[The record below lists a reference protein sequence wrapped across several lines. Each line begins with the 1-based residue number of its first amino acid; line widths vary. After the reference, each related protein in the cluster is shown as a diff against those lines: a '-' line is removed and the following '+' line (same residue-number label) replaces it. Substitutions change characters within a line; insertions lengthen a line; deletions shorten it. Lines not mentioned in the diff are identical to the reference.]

1 MKRRT
6 FLVSGAAAVSAL
18 AAWQFFG
25 ANTADVIQM
34 IVRKRLDY
42 LALDPE
48 GVQRFAQDMAALHV
62 NSIPRIKALSL
73 LRPAYAQFSLSSGH
87 NRFAYL
93 LRHGEDRI
101 VSTYLISTDFF
112 VNGTDESR
120 VVKYL
125 GLPDPMRACGNP
137 FARPPT

>member
-62 NSIPRIKALSL
+62 NKKLRLKALSL

-93 LRHGEDRI
+93 LRHGRSHDHPALRGRG
-101 VSTYLISTDFF
+101 V
-112 VNGTDESR
+112 R
-120 VVKYL
+120 
-125 GLPDPMRACGNP
+125 
-137 FARPPT
+137 ARPGHPCSGSQEACPLKLCFRWSMKARTLGCM

>member
-25 ANTADVIQM
+25 AKPVDVIQM

-42 LALDPE
+42 LTLDAD
-48 GVQRFAQDMAALHV
+48 GVHRFAQEMAALHV
-62 NSIPRIKALSL
+62 ISKPRIQTLSL
-73 LRPAYAQFSLSSGH
+73 IRPAYAQFSLSSGH
-87 NRFAYL
+87 SRIAYL

-101 VSTYLISTDFF
+101 VSTYLISSDFF
-112 VNGTDESR
+112 VNGADESR

-125 GLPDPMRACGNP
+125 GLLDPRLACGNP